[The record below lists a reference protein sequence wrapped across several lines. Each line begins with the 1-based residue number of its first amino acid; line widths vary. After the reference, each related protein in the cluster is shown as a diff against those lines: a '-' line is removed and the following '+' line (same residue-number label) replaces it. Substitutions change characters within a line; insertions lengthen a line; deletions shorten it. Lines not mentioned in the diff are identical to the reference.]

1 MTSADRKPSGRRAL
15 LALLATLIAC
25 ALGGC
30 FLLPGAPPVAV
41 IAVDRVEGTAP
52 LDVRFDASDSYD
64 EDGIVTTFAWTFGDG
79 TSEHG
84 TILRH
89 VFPVPGTY
97 SVELMVLDD
106 DGHSDVAAQTIIV
119 HEPAVPPTAVFT
131 AAPSTVAIGEPVA
144 FDASASFDPD
154 GRILS
159 YLWDFGDGSTGSG
172 ASIAHGFST
181 PGTFPVTLT
190 VVDNDGARSSHV
202 LSVLVADTNTAPVAS
217 FTIAPDSAGPGEI
230 VRFDAS
236 DSYDADG
243 EIATVRWTFGDG
255 RAGAGAVVEHVY
267 AASGSYRVDLLV
279 TDNLGASRLSSR
291 VLTITAPGAAPG
303 TPGETLVERYT
314 WTYDRIPRQLMI
326 EIPMDLLAFY
336 RSQPRGVWP
345 ARDYDEYVLDPQDDV
360 LMSTLAIGL
369 DLGDYY
375 ATVEN
380 ALFFVQQCIG
390 YQADP
395 GPFEYPRYPME
406 TLVDRVGDCEDTA
419 ILFASLLRTLGHGAL
434 LVSVDTSGSGSPNH
448 MGVLVPVDAAFCES
462 FPCGSRSFWEIGGR
476 LYAYAE
482 TAVEG
487 GSLELGV
494 DPWNLGTGDLDR
506 TWDVARAGAAP
517 KRIEKPL

>member
-1 MTSADRKPSGRRAL
+1 ML
-15 LALLATLIAC
+15 VAC

-30 FLLPGAPPVAV
+30 FLLSDVPPVAV
-41 IAVDRVEGTAP
+41 LAVDRVEGTAP
-52 LDVRFDASDSYD
+52 LNVRFDASASYD
-64 EDGIVTTFAWTFGDG
+64 EDGIVTTFAWTFDDG
-79 TSEHG
+79 TSAHG
-84 TILRH
+84 ATISH
-89 VFPVPGTY
+89 TFPIPGIY
-97 SVELMVLDD
+97 SVELTVLDD
-106 DGHSDVAAQTIIV
+106 DGHSDIAAQTIVV
-119 HEPAVPPTAVFT
+119 HELAVPPTAVFS
-131 AAPSTVAIGEPVA
+131 AAPSTAAIGEPVA

-172 ASIAHGFST
+172 VSIAHSFSS
-181 PGTFPVTLT
+181 PGTFPVTLI
-190 VVDNDGARSSHV
+190 VVDDDDAQSSHA
-202 LSVLVADTNTAPVAS
+202 LSVFVADTSAAPVAS
-217 FTIAPDSAGPGEI
+217 FTIAPESAGPGET

-236 DSYDADG
+236 GSYDADG
-243 EIATVRWTFGDG
+243 KIATSRWTFGDG
-255 RAGAGAVVEHVY
+255 QTGEGAVVEHAY
-267 AASGSYRVDLLV
+267 AANGTYRVDCMV
-279 TDNLGASRLSSR
+279 TDNLGVSRLSSR
-291 VLTITAPGAAPG
+291 VLTITTAGASPGAS
-303 TPGETLVERYT
+303 GETLPERYA
-314 WTYDRIPRQLMI
+314 WTYDRIGRHLTVDVPA
-326 EIPMDLLAFY
+326 DLLAHY
-336 RSQPRGVWP
+336 RSQPRGGWP
-345 ARDYDEYVLDPQDDV
+345 TRDYDEYVLDPQDDV

-395 GPFEYPRYPME
+395 GPFEYPRYPIE

-434 LVSVDTSGSGSPNH
+434 LVSVDTDGSGSPNH
-448 MGVLVPVDAAFCES
+448 MGVLVPVDRAFCDA

-476 LYAYAE
+476 MFAYAE

-494 DPWNLGTGDLDR
+494 DPWNLDTGDLDR

-517 KRIEKPL
+517 NRIETPL